1 MLNLMWT
8 VTMREME
15 GIKRDIT
22 KILKELG
29 YKPSTTEMGLRV
41 QIQNLSVDCKSFMS
55 NRNANTFEDLTK
67 EYKIEYGFMVRAI
80 MLLRELY
87 KRKYDKQLKI

>member
-1 MLNLMWT
+1 MLNLMWR
-8 VTMREME
+8 VEMREME

-29 YKPSTTEMGLRV
+29 YKPSTTELGLRV
-41 QIQNLSVDCKSFMS
+41 QIKDLSVDCKSFMS
-55 NRNANTFEDLTK
+55 NRNATIFEDLNK
-67 EYKIEYGFMVRAI
+67 ESRIEYGYMVRAI
-80 MLLRELY
+80 MLLKELY